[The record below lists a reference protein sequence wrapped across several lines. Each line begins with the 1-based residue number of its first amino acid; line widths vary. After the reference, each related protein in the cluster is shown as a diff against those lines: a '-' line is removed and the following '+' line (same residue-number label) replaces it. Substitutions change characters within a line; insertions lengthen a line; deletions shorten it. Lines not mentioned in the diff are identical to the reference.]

1 MIFFVLIVFLV
12 ELVSLLKIC
21 RVVVLF
27 VGDWLSLVLLFLS
40 STSSFVRFVRSSSS
54 SSSSLL
60 CIYIVS
66 TFQRGREHGGG
77 IQMTFTEYYTKITAL
92 DMQSF
97 PRFFRRRLYA
107 HRIATNEKTEFKF
120 HSMHT
125 DSTRRTGRGIR
136 GVGAFLRTGPLARK
150 RHLTTKST
158 NCILQYILSLS
169 LSLCVCVCVC
179 VSSEHRRTSS
189 HRYQHDRQERS

>member
-1 MIFFVLIVFLV
+1 MFSNGDAMFPINQCGSFVFFLGFFFDDIFCFDCFLV

-120 HSMHT
+120 HSNAH
-125 DSTRRTGRGIR
+125 
-136 GVGAFLRTGPLARK
+136 
-150 RHLTTKST
+150 
-158 NCILQYILSLS
+158 
-169 LSLCVCVCVC
+169 
-179 VSSEHRRTSS
+179 
-189 HRYQHDRQERS
+189 